1 MQLTGASRTSSL
13 VRIPDNGPVAP
24 SVLIVDD
31 HTEFRRRMRQLLEV
45 EGYEVLGEAADGAA
59 GLEAERE
66 LNPDVVLLDV
76 HLPDGLSFD
85 LVPSLTGADD
95 GPQVI
100 LISTHD
106 EEAYRAKAHRC
117 GANGFITK
125 DELSGDSIARL
136 LH

>member
-1 MQLTGASRTSSL
+1 MLA
-13 VRIPDNGPVAP
+13 VADNVLMPA

-31 HTEFRRRMRQLLEV
+31 HAEFRRRMRQLLEV

-59 GLEAERE
+59 GVEAKRR

-85 LVPSLTGADD
+85 LVPSLTDAEDAA
-95 GPQVI
+95 QVI

-106 EEAYRAKAHRC
+106 EEAYRAKAQRC

-125 DELSGDSIARL
+125 DELSGASIAQL
-136 LH
+136 LD

>member
-1 MQLTGASRTSSL
+1 MAAVADNAL
-13 VRIPDNGPVAP
+13 VSP

-45 EGYEVLGEAADGAA
+45 EGFEVVGEAADGAA

-66 LNPDVVLLDV
+66 LGPDVVLLDV

-85 LVPSLTGADD
+85 LVPSLTDAGDA
-95 GPQVI
+95 PQVI

-106 EEAYRAKAHRC
+106 EEAYRAKARRC

-125 DELSGDSIARL
+125 DELSGASIAEL
-136 LH
+136 LD

>member
-1 MQLTGASRTSSL
+1 MLAVT
-13 VRIPDNGPVAP
+13 DNAFVAP

-59 GLEAERE
+59 GLEAGRE

-85 LVPSLTGADD
+85 LVPSLTDAA
-95 GPQVI
+95 QVI

-125 DELSGDSIARL
+125 DELSGASIAQL
-136 LH
+136 LN